1 MLSAMMVVY
10 GFVSGG
16 PGARALQLTTPSFHS
31 LHNDS
36 SEYSLSRASRG
47 CGNNLG
53 CHLET
58 RVAKESIP
66 SGSVEPESIEPFI
79 SPRRQAAWRMQFVP
93 YRAEALI
100 VEHEEQHVSQFG
112 QSETPCVF
120 HRRVDRT
127 ACEQTELDL
136 SFPSYCSSL
145 PATSGS
151 GTWLVPTHGA
161 VRPRRHRYDDSGD
174 ALQSSSARSL
184 ARAGRSGLPAL
195 QGHNRASA

>member
-36 SEYSLSRASRG
+36 SEYSSSRASRG

-58 RVAKESIP
+58 RVAKESILNE
-66 SGSVEPESIEPFI
+66 SVEPESIDPFI

-100 VEHEEQHVSQFG
+100 VEHEEQHVSQLG

-127 ACEQTELDL
+127 ACEQTEPDL
-136 SFPSYCSSL
+136 SFLS
-145 PATSGS
+145 
-151 GTWLVPTHGA
+151 H
-161 VRPRRHRYDDSGD
+161 
-174 ALQSSSARSL
+174 
-184 ARAGRSGLPAL
+184 
-195 QGHNRASA
+195 

>member
-36 SEYSLSRASRG
+36 SEYSSSRASRG

-58 RVAKESIP
+58 RVAMESILYE
-66 SGSVEPESIEPFI
+66 SVEPESIDPVI

-100 VEHEEQHVSQFG
+100 VEHAEQHVSPLG

-120 HRRVDRT
+120 HRRVDDR
-127 ACEQTELDL
+127 
-136 SFPSYCSSL
+136 FK
-145 PATSGS
+145 
-151 GTWLVPTHGA
+151 
-161 VRPRRHRYDDSGD
+161 
-174 ALQSSSARSL
+174 L
-184 ARAGRSGLPAL
+184 ARIFALSSQMVEGPAPADVQAPAAPAAVAAPLARQTPGTHAPCSCDSRRGRVCS
-195 QGHNRASA
+195 